1 MTDAFVFLI
10 DTLFNLY
17 LMVVLLRLWLQ
28 SARADF
34 YNPLSQFVV
43 KATNPP
49 LIPLRRFIPSI
60 GALDTASLVLALLV
74 AVAKLLTLQL
84 LAGSISVQLTL
95 VGALTLFISE
105 AFNLIFWVVIIRA
118 IMSWFSQGRNPMEH
132 LLSQLTEPLL
142 SPIRK
147 IIPPMGGLD
156 LSVLVLLVGM
166 QFLQILLKGVL
177 SGLL

>member
-28 SARADF
+28 STRADF

-43 KATNPP
+43 KATNP
-49 LIPLRRFIPSI
+49 LLLPLRRFIPSI

-74 AVAKLLTLQL
+74 ATAKLMTLQL

-95 VGALTLFISE
+95 VGALALLVAE
-105 AFNLIFWVVIIRA
+105 AFNLVFWVVIIRA

-147 IIPPMGGLD
+147 IIPPIGGLD

-166 QFLQILLKGVL
+166 QFLQILLKGLL

>member
-1 MTDAFVFLI
+1 MTNAFVFLI

-28 SARADF
+28 TARADF
-34 YNPLSQFVV
+34 YNPFSQFVV

-49 LIPLRRFIPSI
+49 LIPLRRLIPSI
-60 GALDTASLVLALLV
+60 GALDTASLLLALLV
-74 AVAKLLTLQL
+74 AAAKLITLQL
-84 LAGSISVQLTL
+84 VAGSISLQFTL
-95 VGALTLFISE
+95 VGALALLVSE

-147 IIPPMGGLD
+147 IIPPIGGLD

-166 QFLQILLKGVL
+166 QFLQILLKGL
-177 SGLL
+177 FSGLF